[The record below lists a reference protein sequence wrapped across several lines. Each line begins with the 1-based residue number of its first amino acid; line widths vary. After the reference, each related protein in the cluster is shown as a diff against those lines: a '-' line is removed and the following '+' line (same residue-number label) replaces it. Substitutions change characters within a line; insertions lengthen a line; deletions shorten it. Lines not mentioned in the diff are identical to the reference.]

1 MFAHESHRFPFH
13 CATVYSRASHLFFR
27 SQGIKLTF
35 KPKLSQRNH
44 CFAHIDIVITEPCRN
59 PANGLLWS
67 LQLPSSDGSLSD
79 QCPCFIN
86 IGKLSLRSRH
96 IGTLS
101 WYGCLVCPLSFALQ
115 DVWKWKTKRQ
125 RSRLTRPINIRIKY
139 SRYWK
144 LDRYSSQV
152 SGTLGLIHGHCQGE
166 TQWRIHV
173 THSANP
179 WKMKHR
185 ARLFRTWKVIHDVP
199 LPSAAT
205 LYLRE
210 SSRLTP
216 GRLTWN
222 EMCFEQV
229 SSLRSR
235 VETDAAWQVEV
246 WWRPSAGA
254 GNGQV

>member
-96 IGTLS
+96 IGTCPDTVVLFVPSVSLS
-101 WYGCLVCPLSFALQ
+101 RTSESGRRNGRGLASCVPLTSASNTAGIGNLTDIPLRSQARSGWFMVTVKAKRSEEFTSLTLPTLEKWNTALAFSEPG
-115 DVWKWKTKRQ
+115 KWFTTYRFHLLRRCTWENPQTYSRPLDLKWNVFWTGFVPPVTCWDWC
-125 RSRLTRPINIRIKY
+125 RLTGGERR
-139 SRYWK
+139 
-144 LDRYSSQV
+144 
-152 SGTLGLIHGHCQGE
+152 GLVASFG
-166 TQWRIHV
+166 WR
-173 THSANP
+173 
-179 WKMKHR
+179 R
-185 ARLFRTWKVIHDVP
+185 
-199 LPSAAT
+199 
-205 LYLRE
+205 
-210 SSRLTP
+210 
-216 GRLTWN
+216 
-222 EMCFEQV
+222 
-229 SSLRSR
+229 
-235 VETDAAWQVEV
+235 
-246 WWRPSAGA
+246 
-254 GNGQV
+254 